1 MDQFLEAITEWLQDN
16 WIKFLT
22 GLFIMA
28 IGWFF
33 GQRRAQANW
42 KKKEFLD
49 RLNVSLNSMEQ
60 NSTEKTLLIRT
71 VLEKSCKDVFLND
84 VAVAAIR
91 EASGKTSE
99 TDPTLPLPEA
109 EYWYYLNSVLN
120 EVAEQFSEGQLRRDM
135 GLPVSVGRYQICLTS
150 ECAGEL
156 KTRKVRAMLIQT
168 SLLDS
173 LPEEQPK
180 LESPHHITRWHTLQK
195 LATLKKSQPY
205 RFLEVEIC
213 L

>member
-1 MDQFLEAITEWLQDN
+1 MDQILEALAEWLQDN

-28 IGWFF
+28 VGWFF
-33 GQRRAQANW
+33 GQRRAQASW

-49 RLNVSLNSMEQ
+49 RLNVSLNSIDQ
-60 NSTEKTLLIRT
+60 GTLLIRT
-71 VLEKSCKDVFLND
+71 VLEKSCKEVFLND

-91 EASGKTSE
+91 EASVRTSE
-99 TDPTLPLPEA
+99 QDPTLPLPEA

-135 GLPVSVGRYQICLTS
+135 GLPVTVTRYQICLTS

-156 KTRKVRAMLIQT
+156 KTRKVRAMLIQA
-168 SLLDS
+168 SVLDT

-180 LESPHHITRWHTLQK
+180 LENPHHITRWKTLQK
-195 LATLKKSQPY
+195 LATLKKSSPY
-205 RFLEVEIC
+205 RFLEIEIC
-213 L
+213 I

>member
-1 MDQFLEAITEWLQDN
+1 MDQILEALADWFHDN

-22 GLFIMA
+22 GLFVMA
-28 IGWFF
+28 IGWYF
-33 GQRRAQANW
+33 GQRRAQASW

-49 RLNVSLNSMEQ
+49 RLNVSLNAIDGG
-60 NSTEKTLLIRT
+60 TLLIRT

-84 VAVAAIR
+84 VAVEAIR

-99 TDPTLPLPEA
+99 QDPTLPLPES

-135 GLPVSVGRYQICLTS
+135 GLPVTVKRYLICLTS

-156 KTRKVRAMLIQT
+156 KTRKVRAMLIQST
-168 SLLDS
+168 LLDA

-180 LESPHHITRWHTLQK
+180 LESPHHATRWDTLQK
-195 LATLKKSQPY
+195 LAKLRKSSPY
-205 RFLEVEIC
+205 RFLEIEIC
-213 L
+213 I

>member
-1 MDQFLEAITEWLQDN
+1 MDQILEALTDWLQDN

-28 IGWFF
+28 AGWFF
-33 GQRRAQANW
+33 GQRRAQSNW

-49 RLNVSLNSMEQ
+49 RLNVSLNTIDQ
-60 NSTEKTLLIRT
+60 NTLLIRT
-71 VLEKSCKDVFLND
+71 VLEKSCKDVFLNN

-91 EASGKTSE
+91 DASGRTTAS
-99 TDPTLPLPEA
+99 DPTLPLPEA
-109 EYWYYLNSVLN
+109 DYWYYLNSVLN

-135 GLPVSVGRYQICLTS
+135 GLPVNTKKYLICLTS

-168 SLLDS
+168 SLLDA

-180 LESPHHITRWHTLQK
+180 FESPHHLTRWDTLQK
-195 LATLKKSQPY
+195 LAKLKKTSPY
-205 RFLEVEIC
+205 RFLEIEIC

>member
-1 MDQFLEAITEWLQDN
+1 MDQILEALTDWLQDN
-16 WIKFLT
+16 WLKFLT

-28 IGWFF
+28 VGWFF
-33 GQRRAQANW
+33 GQRRAQASW

-49 RLNVSLNSMEQ
+49 RLNVSLNSIGGGI
-60 NSTEKTLLIRT
+60 LLIRT

-91 EASGKTSE
+91 DASGKTSE
-99 TDPTLPLPEA
+99 SDPTLPLPEA
-109 EYWYYLNSVLN
+109 DYWYFLNSVLN

-135 GLPVSVGRYQICLTS
+135 GLPVNIQRYLICLTS

-168 SLLDS
+168 SLLDA
-173 LPEEQPK
+173 LPEEQPTF
-180 LESPHHITRWHTLQK
+180 ESPHHITRWDTLQK
-195 LATLKKSQPY
+195 LAKLRKSSAY
-205 RFLEVEIC
+205 RFLEIEIC
-213 L
+213 I